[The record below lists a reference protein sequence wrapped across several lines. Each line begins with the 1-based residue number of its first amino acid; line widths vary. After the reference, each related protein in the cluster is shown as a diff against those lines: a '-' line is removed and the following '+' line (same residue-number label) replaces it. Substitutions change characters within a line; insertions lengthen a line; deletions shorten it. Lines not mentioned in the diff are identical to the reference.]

1 MIQKNILTN
10 SEGQQ
15 LLNES
20 RVESTFSI
28 LGYSIKEFLNW
39 WYIKMIVWH
48 LKMLNRVSVLLDD
61 NMSISLL
68 IRNFF
73 LPWHRDY
80 SLIGYVFGIL
90 IKLIYLPFAI
100 IAYILMSLL
109 YTFIIGVWILLPP
122 ATIFF
127 ILRSIF
133 RL

>member
-20 RVESTFSI
+20 KIDSTFSI
-28 LGYSIKEFLNW
+28 LRYSIKEFLNW

-48 LKMLNRVSVLLDD
+48 LKMLNRVSVLIDD

-68 IRNFF
+68 AKNFF

-100 IAYILMSLL
+100 ISYLL
-109 YTFIIGVWILLPP
+109 ISTLYALLIMVWLVLPP

>member
-20 RVESTFSI
+20 RVDSILSI
-28 LGYSIKEFLNW
+28 LGYTIKEFLNW
-39 WYIKMIVWH
+39 WYIKMSIWH
-48 LKMLNRVSVLLDD
+48 LKMLGRVSELLDD
-61 NMSISLL
+61 NLSISLL
-68 IRNFF
+68 LKHFF

-80 SLIGYVFGIL
+80 SFIGYVFGIL

-100 IAYILMSLL
+100 ISYLLLSTLYILLIL
-109 YTFIIGVWILLPP
+109 VWLLLPP

-127 ILRSIF
+127 ILKSLLSI
-133 RL
+133 